1 MCWGNFVNKWWQRD
15 GVTTDFKQPGKVYY
29 GEVILHEVLERTAWH
44 SGQHTRQVLLM
55 LKEKLNLVPN
65 EPIEDEVF
73 QGLPMP
79 KNIWDNERSFSEGS
93 YSGQALSSVED
104 FKNL

>member
-1 MCWGNFVNKWWQRD
+1 
-15 GVTTDFKQPGKVYY
+15 
-29 GEVILHEVLERTAWH
+29 
-44 SGQHTRQVLLM
+44 M

-65 EPIEDEVF
+65 EPIEEEVF